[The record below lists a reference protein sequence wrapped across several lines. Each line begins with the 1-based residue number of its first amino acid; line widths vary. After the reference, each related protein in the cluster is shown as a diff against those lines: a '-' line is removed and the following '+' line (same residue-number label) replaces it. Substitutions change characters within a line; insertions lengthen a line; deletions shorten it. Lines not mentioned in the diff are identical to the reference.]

1 MIWKWKHDKFT
12 SQNSYFKGY
21 GNHTVIYIYT
31 CITQKLLT
39 RCIFLAAFFV
49 YCSWQVILQIVS
61 SSKVQLSYIHVVLM
75 QSFHKIFCY
84 GIYVT
89 NSSKM
94 RMISWKNFLLPSMV
108 KKMKMQMKPMHEI
121 YHTLNKMGE
130 MTYALFMLQ
139 LCCTGSIHTTSC
151 SLEWSSLISL
161 SRVERISSSS
171 TRRLDFSISS
181 MLTWLACNGAVYEE
195 NRAAE

>member
-1 MIWKWKHDKFT
+1 M
-12 SQNSYFKGY
+12 
-21 GNHTVIYIYT
+21 
-31 CITQKLLT
+31 LT
-39 RCIFLAAFFV
+39 RCKFLAAFFV
-49 YCSWQVILQIVS
+49 YCSWQVIQQIVS

-108 KKMKMQMKPMHEI
+108 KKNENANETDAWNI
-121 YHTLNKMGE
+121 YHSLNKMGE

>member
-1 MIWKWKHDKFT
+1 
-12 SQNSYFKGY
+12 
-21 GNHTVIYIYT
+21 
-31 CITQKLLT
+31 
-39 RCIFLAAFFV
+39 
-49 YCSWQVILQIVS
+49 
-61 SSKVQLSYIHVVLM
+61 
-75 QSFHKIFCY
+75 
-84 GIYVT
+84 
-89 NSSKM
+89 
-94 RMISWKNFLLPSMV
+94 MISWKKILLPSMV

-195 NRAAE
+195 NRAAEQKEMKNIKKKLLVFFHTRNLIPVKNLVHKAKDKRIITTQMNFINFF

>member
-1 MIWKWKHDKFT
+1 MYHSK
-12 SQNSYFKGY
+12 
-21 GNHTVIYIYT
+21 
-31 CITQKLLT
+31 ITN
-39 RCIFLAAFFV
+39 
-49 YCSWQVILQIVS
+49 
-61 SSKVQLSYIHVVLM
+61 KVQIFSSIFCLLFMTSYSTDSEFFKSTIKLHTCSFNAVV
-75 QSFHKIFCY
+75 SYKIFCY

-94 RMISWKNFLLPSMV
+94 RMISWKIFLLPSMV